1 MFDSILLK
9 LHVGHVCSL
18 DYKESTIYFGL
29 SLPPLGNDEH

>member
-9 LHVGHVCSL
+9 LHVMHVCSL

-29 SLPPLGNDEH
+29 SLPSLGNNEH